1 MKRIIAVLSIL
12 LAFYMPVFAQT
23 EESEPDNGN
32 VQTEEENIEQ
42 NEDSDDENIVRKE
55 NDYKVNGRGDQFI
68 KIGLMPNFPMNFGD
82 KLYVG
87 GAAQLGYYH
96 FFTSWFAIGGE
107 LMAGYN
113 PTLGSNVLTFVPV
126 TTGVMFQPSFR
137 RFVFPVFLSAGF
149 GFETCANKKY
159 FPGFAAKAEA
169 GVFFRIVESWSVG
182 LSGQYLY
189 LPQWYTDTK
198 NADSDYGV
206 FTQIAISGRYHF

>member
-137 RFVFPVFLSAGF
+137 RFEFPVFGSYQHATKAITLNESRNYNFHINGYGNVFQF
-149 GFETCANKKY
+149 G
-159 FPGFAAKAEA
+159 
-169 GVFFRIVESWSVG
+169 SVG
-182 LSGQYLY
+182 LDAYDGM
-189 LPQWYTDTK
+189 
-198 NADSDYGV
+198 AGV
-206 FTQIAISGRYHF
+206 DIAV